1 MLNEAFGWTCIV
13 LGFLAG
19 GLLGTGFDRAGFL
32 GGYDSLRRRLLR
44 LGHIALIALGVL
56 NILFALSL
64 ERWGVGGVLV
74 GVASWSLMAG
84 ALLMPSCCAL
94 VAYLPR
100 AKPVFVLPIVTLLTG
115 ASITAVGLGVGA
127 LS

>member
-1 MLNEAFGWTCIV
+1 MLNEAFGWSWIV

-19 GLLGTGFDRAGFL
+19 GLLGTGFERDGFL

-44 LGHIALIALGVL
+44 LGHIAMIALGVL
-56 NILFALSL
+56 NILFVISL
-64 ERWGVGGVLV
+64 ERWGFGGVWVDL
-74 GVASWSLMAG
+74 ASWSLMAG

-94 VAYLPR
+94 TACVPR
-100 AKPVFVLPIVTLLTG
+100 AKPFFALPIVTLVFG
-115 ASITAVGLGVGA
+115 ASVTSIGLGVGA

>member
-1 MLNEAFGWTCIV
+1 MLNEAFGWTWIV

-19 GLLGTGFDRAGFL
+19 GLLGTGFEREGFL

-64 ERWGVGGVLV
+64 ARWGLGASWVGI
-74 GVASWSLMAG
+74 ASWSLIAG
-84 ALLMPSCCAL
+84 AVLMPAACAL
-94 VAYLPR
+94 VAFVPR
-100 AKPVFVLPIVTLLTG
+100 AKPVFALPIVTLLTG
-115 ASITAVGLGVGA
+115 ASITALGLGVGA